1 MLQIRARERKAAEQ
15 ALAEAKAR
23 AALAEARLAEAVR
36 ARRCFEEQLEHRRS
50 KGMPAWQ
57 WHVTCQ
63 EDQRLKEA
71 EEAAAALLKAAQ
83 AEVAARLEAL
93 VTAKRREEVLKKL
106 KERRWADYCYE
117 VGRAEQA
124 ETDEIAR
131 NVAARR
137 RGVG

>member
-1 MLQIRARERKAAEQ
+1 MLQIRARERRAAEQ
-15 ALAEAKAR
+15 ALAEAQAQ

-36 ARRCFEEQLEHRRS
+36 ARRRFEEQLERRRA

-57 WHVTCQ
+57 WHATC
-63 EDQRLKEA
+63 EENQRLKEA
-71 EEAAAALLKAAQ
+71 EEAAAAAARE
-83 AEVAARLEAL
+83 ARALVAARLEAL
-93 VTAKRREEVLKKL
+93 VAAKRREEVLKKL
-106 KERRWADYCYE
+106 RQRRWEAYCYE
-117 VGRAEQA
+117 VGREEQA